1 LHFTPEAPQPA
12 NGFAQRA
19 CEITPVRT
27 NSQIV
32 FPIIF
37 IGRIQPE
44 NAFFGRIRRD
54 HEIAGWRVPFRIFG
68 MCTKTD

>member
-1 LHFTPEAPQPA
+1 M
-12 NGFAQRA
+12 
-19 CEITPVRT
+19 
-27 NSQIV
+27 
-32 FPIIF
+32 FPIMF

-68 MCTKTD
+68 TCTKTD